1 MLSKTRHVV
10 EILLCSMIQTT
21 KLSGKHEKS
30 SMLLLGFLATTMFPF
45 FVLLSFCEMI
55 LNVIS
60 GFIVPFISIIVMLI
74 IGLPVLSI
82 FRWIYG
88 TYLFIYN
95 LLINVYQLTVN
106 LQAKRK
112 KYRDDKEISNRTN
125 LVHTKKFMDGDKIQ
139 IK

>member
-10 EILLCSMIQTT
+10 EILLCSLIQTT

-45 FVLLSFCEMI
+45 FVLLSICEVIINMI
-55 LNVIS
+55 NGVI
-60 GFIVPFISIIVMLI
+60 IPFISIIVMLI

-82 FRWIYG
+82 IRWIYG

-95 LLINVYQLTVN
+95 LLLNIYQMTVK
-106 LQAKRK
+106 LQKRRK
-112 KYRDDKEISNRTN
+112 RDRSNKEILNRTQ
-125 LVHTKKFMDGDKIQ
+125 LVHNRKFMHGDTIQ